1 MNTKIK
7 YKGFT
12 LIELM
17 ISVALVAILAML
29 AGPGV
34 RELIMNNRVAAVSE
48 ELMGALNFSRAE
60 SIKRNGQVS
69 ICKSD
74 DGATCDATLN
84 WDDGWIVFTDID
96 GDGIVDV
103 GVDGDVILQTGGDFT
118 ADYTIRSIVHGDWV
132 AFRSD
137 GSSIGNGGLATGIFR
152 VCNPE
157 EDIVRAKS
165 IEITVTGRPR
175 MYKGAVACP

>member
-7 YKGFT
+7 YEGFT

-17 ISVALVAILAML
+17 ISIALVAVLAML

-69 ICKSD
+69 ICTSD
-74 DGATCDATLN
+74 DGATCDTTLN

-103 GVDGDVILQTGGDFT
+103 GADVILQTGGDFT
-118 ADYTIRSIVHGDWV
+118 ADYTIRSTIHGDWV

-137 GSSIGNGGLATGIFR
+137 GSSVGDGGTATGIFR
-152 VCNPE
+152 ICNPE
-157 EDIVRAKS
+157 VDIAKAKS
-165 IEITVTGRPR
+165 IEITITGRPR
-175 MYKGAVACP
+175 MYKGTAACP